1 MKLFGTVE
9 SFDETKGRGLIKP
22 EETGKSTI
30 AFEKSAI
37 SWENKTPPPVG
48 KRLSYELS
56 ESAGQTRAVNLQ
68 NA

>member
-9 SFDETKGRGLIKP
+9 SFDETKGHGFIKP
-22 EETGKSTI
+22 EVAGKPIGFET
-30 AFEKSAI
+30 SAI

-48 KRLSYELS
+48 KRLSYEVS
-56 ESAGQTRAVNLQ
+56 QTNGETRAINLQ

>member
-1 MKLFGTVE
+1 MKHFGTVE
-9 SFDETKGRGLIKP
+9 SFDETKGHGLIKP
-22 EETGKSTI
+22 ETAGTSI
-30 AFEKSAI
+30 AFERSAI

-56 ESAGQTRAVNLQ
+56 DTNGQTSAINLQ

>member
-1 MKLFGTVE
+1 MKHFGTVE
-9 SFDETKGRGLIKP
+9 SFDETKGSGLIKP
-22 EETGKSTI
+22 EESGKSAI

-48 KRLSYELS
+48 KRLSYELY
-56 ESAGQTRAVNLQ
+56 ETDGQARAVNLQ